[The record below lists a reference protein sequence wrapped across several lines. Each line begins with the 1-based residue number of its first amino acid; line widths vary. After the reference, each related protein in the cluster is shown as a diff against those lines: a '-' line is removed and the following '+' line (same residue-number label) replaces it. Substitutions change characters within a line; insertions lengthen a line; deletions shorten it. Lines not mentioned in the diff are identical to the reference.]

1 MKLPERMKELHTRK
15 EALKS
20 PVLSLRKPEKR
31 GKEFRSLA
39 SQGQKRV
46 VSESASSALT

>member
-31 GKEFRSLA
+31 GK
-39 SQGQKRV
+39 GI
-46 VSESASSALT
+46 